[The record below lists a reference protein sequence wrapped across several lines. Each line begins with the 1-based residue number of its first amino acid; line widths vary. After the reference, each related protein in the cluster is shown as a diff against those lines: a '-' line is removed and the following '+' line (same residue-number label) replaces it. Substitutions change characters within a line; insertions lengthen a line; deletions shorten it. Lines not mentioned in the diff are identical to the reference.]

1 MGPNQMPSALSRS
14 LFEWFLEHQRPLPWR
29 RSREPYGV
37 WVSEVML
44 QQTGVET
51 VVPYYERFLRRFPT
65 VGDLAA
71 AGIDEVLALWS
82 GLGYYRRARQ
92 MHAAAQEIVDR
103 GGRFPRRPEGLQ
115 ELPGIGPYTAAA
127 VASIAFGARVPAI
140 DGNVVRVVS
149 RLLALE
155 SDPRKRAGR
164 ERIHQVAAALLDPEE
179 PGTSNQALMDLG
191 AMVCRPR
198 QPRCGECPL
207 VAGCRAAASGE
218 PESYPAARRRRAMV
232 KSRRAV
238 VIARRGECILFFRRP
253 EDSELLAGLW
263 ELPWVDESNGPEL
276 EEQLSRRYG
285 GSWAI
290 GEPEGTVRHAITF
303 RSIEVG
309 IRHGVLKDIDDVG
322 EGQEARWLAPS
333 TLDRKPVS
341 GLDRKVLSRAGVKT
355 EKDQPPD

>member
-1 MGPNQMPSALSRS
+1 
-14 LFEWFLEHQRPLPWR
+14 
-29 RSREPYGV
+29 
-37 WVSEVML
+37 ML

-51 VVPYYERFLRRFPT
+51 VAPYYERFLQRFPT

-71 AGIDEVLALWS
+71 AGIDEVLAQWS

-92 MHAAAQEIVDR
+92 MHAAAQEIVVR

-149 RLLALE
+149 RLLALA

-164 ERIHQVAAALLDPEE
+164 ERIQRLAAALLDPEE
-179 PGTSNQALMDLG
+179 PGTSNQALMELG
-191 AMVCRPR
+191 AIICRPR
-198 QPRCGECPL
+198 QPRCGKCPL
-207 VAGCRAAASGE
+207 VAGCRAVASGE
-218 PESYPAARRRRAMV
+218 PERYPTARRRRAMV
-232 KSRRAV
+232 KSRRSV
-238 VIARRGECILFFRRP
+238 VIARRGERILFFRRP

-263 ELPWVDESNGPEL
+263 ELPWVDESDGPEL

-285 GSWAI
+285 GSWVI

-303 RSIEVG
+303 RSIEVS
-309 IRHGVLKDIDDVG
+309 IRQGALREIDDVG
-322 EGQEARWLAPS
+322 DGREARWLAP
-333 TLDRKPVS
+333 TALDRNPLS
-341 GLDRKVLSRAGVKT
+341 GLDRKVLSRAGMRIGR
-355 EKDQPPD
+355 DQPPD